1 MKKGNRDSMFQ
12 RPNSEPSQEREKK
25 NKGEHVRLSGK
36 IRCIKKR
43 CWASIKHSVARETD
57 MKSKSFCML
66 FVCRSRIENV
76 KGGAM
81 NRPTSSSGR
90 RSTRPSMN
98 VRKKSGKLARIFI
111 MKGFKVCAF
120 TWRECSDPWSWY
132 KRLSFR
138 AEVIVPEATV

>member
-1 MKKGNRDSMFQ
+1 MFQ
-12 RPNSEPSQEREKK
+12 RPKSEPSHEQEQK
-25 NKGEHVRLSGK
+25 NKVNTWNCLEKSDALRSVVGRVS
-36 IRCIKKR
+36 
-43 CWASIKHSVARETD
+43 SIVWPETD

-66 FVCRSRIENV
+66 FVCRSTIENV
-76 KGGAM
+76 KDGAM

-98 VRKKSGKLARIFI
+98 VRKKSVKLSHISI

-120 TWRECSDPWSWY
+120 TWRECCDPWSWY
-132 KRLSFR
+132 KRPSLR